1 MVSKNLSQSA
11 GDRDPIVSL
20 AHVEGVLQR
29 AGWAAEDIEKELDGL
44 DLPGRLSRITERLGH
59 HGITRDRL
67 MDRMGGSP

>member
-1 MVSKNLSQSA
+1 MSNNLSQSE
-11 GDRDPIVSL
+11 GDRDPMVSR

-29 AGWAAEDIEKELDGL
+29 AGWTPEDIATELDGL
-44 DLPGRLSRITERLGH
+44 DLPGRLSHITERLGH